1 MVSLLHFTLVYS
13 PNLPCKLKISQ
24 TKAFMIFLSECHIL
38 WSKSKFKFGKLG
50 FHKIHKELSCLQYLI
65 YNLHTACK
73 ICIKDLCATFF
84 SQIYAMSF
92 KDLVL
97 SNMQC
102 LLRILLCCR
111 NSITPTI
118 SVLRLS
124 AISKGKTF
132 LSHFPMNP
140 LDQIYKFVN
149 CWMIEKVSLIFW
161 N

>member
-1 MVSLLHFTLVYS
+1 MIKV
-13 PNLPCKLKISQ
+13 KIQIWQARLSQ
-24 TKAFMIFLSECHIL
+24 NTQRTFLSPISYL
-38 WSKSKFKFGKLG
+38 QSTYSVQNMYKRP
-50 FHKIHKELSCLQYLI
+50 SC
-65 YNLHTACK
+65 N
-73 ICIKDLCATFF
+73 FF
-84 SQIYAMSF
+84 
-92 KDLVL
+92 L

-140 LDQIYKFVN
+140 LDQIYKLVN
-149 CWMIEKVSLIFW
+149 CWMIEKSKGSIPAPKQMNFRKSSKRPLTLPPSFSENHVADLFRNS
-161 N
+161 